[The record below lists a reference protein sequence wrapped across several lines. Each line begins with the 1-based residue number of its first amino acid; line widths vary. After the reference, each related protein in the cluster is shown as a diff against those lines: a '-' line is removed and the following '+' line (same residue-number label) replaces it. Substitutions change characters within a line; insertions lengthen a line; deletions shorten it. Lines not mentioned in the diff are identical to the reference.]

1 MPTGSSSPRPDG
13 RVALDYTPHSEAD
26 VRELLDAVGVG
37 GLEELFAEIPPEVRY
52 QGELALPA
60 GLSESEL
67 AAELERLAG
76 ADCPASGLVS
86 FLGAGVYDHYVPAI
100 VEAIVSRGEFL
111 TAYTP
116 YQPERSQG
124 VLQSIF
130 EYQTAIC
137 ELTGME
143 VSNASMYDAGTAL
156 AEASFIAGGQ
166 TRRGRVVLSEGVHPE
181 YRQVLATESAG
192 FGPRPEAVPLAAGAA
207 TDMGRLRDAL
217 GDDVAAVVLQ
227 QPNVFGA
234 LEDMAAAAR
243 LAHDAGALFVAVVDP
258 LSLGLLVP
266 PGEYG
271 ADIVVGEGQALGNPM
286 NFGGPG
292 LGFMAVTSKLMRRLP
307 GRLVGET
314 LDIEGR
320 RGFVLTLQTRE
331 QHIRRE
337 KATSNICSN
346 HALNALAAV
355 VYLSWLGKEGLPA
368 LAELCARRAAYLR
381 ERLLELPGVES
392 YTAGPVFREF
402 AVSLPVPAA
411 RLAEALVP
419 RGFLAGVPM
428 SRFAGAFA
436 GRGPASGEPAVA
448 STGRSPRGETPGAA
462 GLDDVLLLAV
472 TERRTRAEIDAF
484 VEAVA
489 DVLSSG
495 EARDA

>member
-1 MPTGSSSPRPDG
+1 MTGRPP
-13 RVALDYTPHSEAD
+13 LDYTPHSDAD
-26 VRELLDAVGVG
+26 VRALLDAVGADSV
-37 GLEELFAEIPPEVRY
+37 EELFAEIPEEVRFR
-52 QGELALPA
+52 GELRLPA
-60 GLSESEL
+60 GISEVEL
-67 AAELERLAG
+67 MAELTRLAE
-76 ADCPASGLVS
+76 ADCPASRLVS

-100 VEAIVSRGEFL
+100 VDTIVSRGEFL

-143 VSNASMYDAGTAL
+143 VSNASMYEAGTAL
-156 AEASFIAGGQ
+156 TEASCIAGGQ
-166 TRRGRVVLSEGVHPE
+166 TRRTRVVLSEGVHPE

-192 FGPRPEAVPLAAGAA
+192 FGPRPETVPLVAGAG
-207 TDMGRLRDAL
+207 TDLGALHGAL

-243 LAHDAGALFVAVVDP
+243 LAHEAGALFIAVVDP

-271 ADIVVGEGQALGNPM
+271 ADIVVGEGQALGSPM
-286 NFGGPG
+286 SFGGPT
-292 LGFMAVTSKLMRRLP
+292 LGFMAVTAKLLRRLP

-314 LDIEGR
+314 VDVEGR

-346 HALNALAAV
+346 HALNALAAI
-355 VYLSWLGKEGLPA
+355 VYLSWLGKDGFPA

-381 ERLLELPGVES
+381 ERLLELPGVGAF
-392 YTAGPVFREF
+392 TTGPVFREF
-402 AVSLPVPAA
+402 ALRLPVAA
-411 RLAEALVP
+411 AGLVDALVP

-436 GRGPASGEPAVA
+436 
-448 STGRSPRGETPGAA
+448 AA
-462 GLDDVLLLAV
+462 TAGDLDDVLLLAV
-472 TERRTRAEIDAF
+472 TERRTRDQIDAF
-484 VEAVA
+484 VAAVA
-489 DVLSSG
+489 
-495 EARDA
+495 EALAAEAPREAKEVDRA